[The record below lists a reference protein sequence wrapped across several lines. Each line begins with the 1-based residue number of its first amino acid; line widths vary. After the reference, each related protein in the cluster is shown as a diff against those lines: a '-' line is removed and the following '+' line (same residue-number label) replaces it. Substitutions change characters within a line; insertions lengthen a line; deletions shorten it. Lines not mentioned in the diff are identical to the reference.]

1 MIAPSGM
8 RQAESVGF
16 IRFGPFVSHDEEVYL
31 RHFCRTQVAVLRRVR
46 VEIRFL
52 VGHAVQEELAVS
64 EGDLPPVS
72 PRTRLTRTAPSSSAL
87 ALNTVIFPHGLGIAV
102 DELVGQRP
110 LAHLGPLGAGA
121 MLGVGT

>member
-64 EGDLPPVS
+64 ESDLHPRQPQNAFYKDRVLFVGVGPKYGDLPARARYS
-72 PRTRLTRTAPSSSAL
+72 GR
-87 ALNTVIFPHGLGIAV
+87 
-102 DELVGQRP
+102 
-110 LAHLGPLGAGA
+110 
-121 MLGVGT
+121 